1 MSSWTN
7 SPVIYLFFSK
17 HVCATECMTYLIQE
31 PVRLFFIIPVEV
43 LALTGLAKKVSMFTV
58 LLENNKELQMQQ
70 KDAFLSFEV

>member
-1 MSSWTN
+1 
-7 SPVIYLFFSK
+7 
-17 HVCATECMTYLIQE
+17 MTYLIQE

-70 KDAFLSFEV
+70 KHAFLSFEV